1 MVSSAALSVHVRQE
15 KVGKQVRSGLEISKW
30 EGGKRGKITYLRCVQ
45 EFSRNEPEKK
55 GGREVKT
62 EGVRMGKEG

>member
-1 MVSSAALSVHVRQE
+1 MGVRETGQNN
-15 KVGKQVRSGLEISKW
+15 
-30 EGGKRGKITYLRCVQ
+30 LRCVQ